1 MNRRGRSR
9 FGGSP
14 EIYYYNSARRD
25 AVGELAG
32 QLSGLIQEEM
42 TRRHKKK
49 LVFLCIGTDRSTGDS
64 LGPLIGY
71 KLKQERRR
79 GTLVFG
85 TLDRPV
91 HAMNLEHYVQVLKNG
106 YPDALVVAVDASV
119 GDESHVGYVTLGRGS
134 LKPGLGVCKEL
145 HAVGDLYRR
154 DRGGLQPLRSDDA
167 AEYPPGTRHAA
178 GRLHQRGDRACRKF
192 LPGCCLRLTNFACN
206 RRYDRRKE
214 IHHTPE
220 ITENHVT
227 VFEQVFSAL
236 KMLHDAAIKS
246 WKQVQTRFQ
255 ENLS

>member
-42 TRRHKKK
+42 TQR
-49 LVFLCIGTDRSTGDS
+49 
-64 LGPLIGY
+64 
-71 KLKQERRR
+71 
-79 GTLVFG
+79 

-119 GDESHVGYVTLGRGS
+119 GDENHIGYVTLGRGA

-145 HAVGDLYRR
+145 HAVGDLFITGIVAGCSHYDPMMLQSIRLALVMQLA
-154 DRGGLQPLRSDDA
+154 DCISAGIGLVENFCLDA
-167 AEYPPGTRHAA
+167 AS
-178 GRLHQRGDRACRKF
+178 
-192 LPGCCLRLTNFACN
+192 
-206 RRYDRRKE
+206 
-214 IHHTPE
+214 
-220 ITENHVT
+220 V
-227 VFEQVFSAL
+227 
-236 KMLHDAAIKS
+236 
-246 WKQVQTRFQ
+246 
-255 ENLS
+255 

>member
-1 MNRRGRSR
+1 
-9 FGGSP
+9 
-14 EIYYYNSARRD
+14 
-25 AVGELAG
+25 
-32 QLSGLIQEEM
+32 M

-119 GDESHVGYVTLGRGS
+119 GDENHIGYVTLGRGA

-145 HAVGDLYRR
+145 HAVGDLFITGIVAGHYDPLMQSASCITSIRLALVMQLA
-154 DRGGLQPLRSDDA
+154 DCISAGIGLVENFCLDA
-167 AEYPPGTRHAA
+167 AS
-178 GRLHQRGDRACRKF
+178 
-192 LPGCCLRLTNFACN
+192 
-206 RRYDRRKE
+206 
-214 IHHTPE
+214 
-220 ITENHVT
+220 V
-227 VFEQVFSAL
+227 
-236 KMLHDAAIKS
+236 
-246 WKQVQTRFQ
+246 
-255 ENLS
+255 

>member
-119 GDESHVGYVTLGRGS
+119 GDESHVGYVTLGRGA

-145 HAVGDLYRR
+145 HAVGDLFIT
-154 DRGGLQPLRSDDA
+154 GIV
-167 AEYPPGTRHAA
+167 A
-178 GRLHQRGDRACRKF
+178 GCSHYDPMMHQRGDRACRKF

-236 KMLHDAAIKS
+236 KMLHGAAIKS

>member
-1 MNRRGRSR
+1 MTPGAVKLPSVTSFFPSVYISFNFRIISCHPAYNKGKTTPVQQAGRKQDGVGDEQTGTQPVRWQSGDILLQFSPPGRGGRA
-9 FGGSP
+9 G
-14 EIYYYNSARRD
+14 
-25 AVGELAG
+25 G

-119 GDESHVGYVTLGRGS
+119 WR
-134 LKPGLGVCKEL
+134 
-145 HAVGDLYRR
+145 
-154 DRGGLQPLRSDDA
+154 
-167 AEYPPGTRHAA
+167 
-178 GRLHQRGDRACRKF
+178 
-192 LPGCCLRLTNFACN
+192 
-206 RRYDRRKE
+206 
-214 IHHTPE
+214 
-220 ITENHVT
+220 
-227 VFEQVFSAL
+227 
-236 KMLHDAAIKS
+236 
-246 WKQVQTRFQ
+246 
-255 ENLS
+255 

>member
-145 HAVGDLYRR
+145 HAVGDLFITGIVAGCSHYDPMMLQSIRPALVMQLA
-154 DRGGLQPLRSDDA
+154 DCISAGIGLVENFCLDA
-167 AEYPPGTRHAA
+167 AS
-178 GRLHQRGDRACRKF
+178 
-192 LPGCCLRLTNFACN
+192 
-206 RRYDRRKE
+206 
-214 IHHTPE
+214 
-220 ITENHVT
+220 V
-227 VFEQVFSAL
+227 
-236 KMLHDAAIKS
+236 
-246 WKQVQTRFQ
+246 
-255 ENLS
+255 